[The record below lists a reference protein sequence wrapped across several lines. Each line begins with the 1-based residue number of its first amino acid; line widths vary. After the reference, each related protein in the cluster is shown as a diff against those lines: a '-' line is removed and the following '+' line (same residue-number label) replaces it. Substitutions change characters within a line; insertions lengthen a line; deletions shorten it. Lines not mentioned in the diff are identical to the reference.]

1 MAEPTPTAAE
11 SPEAVKEVKLR
22 IQLPSCIES
31 PIKFVETLHTLQ
43 ETISDVKEALAATSV
58 LNSLT
63 NYSLVHGDVRI
74 TEDFDDFASLS
85 EVLGDISGDVA
96 LRLVEKPYTLKS
108 VHEHLLRFRENIGLN
123 FFDFAARQAG
133 IAAGGSKLSA
143 LGLKDI
149 ELQKEDAEESKEES
163 KNESPEQAE
172 SESTESES
180 TESESAKSAQLQK
193 YAVNDA
199 EKADI
204 RATVGALLDSTTPD
218 LAKHAFAETVLSK
231 WKLPIK
237 SLSLSQ
243 WNPVP
248 QQQRTKGDLLYL
260 TLTTLESETFSITC
274 HASGFFVSRLSNAHF
289 NPAVKINEKGVTHRQ
304 YVLYNLVSELS
315 PLFAKT
321 IAANKEVLSA
331 ASQFSES
338 YLIPSQS
345 PSAYPWLVT
354 ESQLAAQT
362 APDASRVQVPLLA
375 NGVDGAEL
383 VKDWNDEF
391 QGIKEFPRDS
401 FNERLLRDKLLN
413 KYIQEFNS
421 VAVATAVS
429 IVNGNLVPLN
439 PNEPRDKHIY
449 LRNNIFYSFG
459 VNATGAHDATGG
471 DEAARYC
478 FGKDL
483 ATVKLLNRV
492 DAPGVCN
499 LLSCIVDYL
508 GERVVCQAPVPGV
521 FSDQADDEGNPIDK
535 VAYGLS
541 LEVNEVK
548 TNAKFDEV
556 LKPIADAFHLKP
568 HKVEQESGAASESD
582 LLVSKD
588 TKGIF
593 GTDGRK
599 YLIDL
604 YRTTPLD
611 IDFLDAHY
619 DGSDS
624 SYPHKEASLRHE
636 AVEEWYK
643 RKAAAVFKV
652 ETERLEKE
660 GKLDGKDKPQVAIPY
675 DQLNINPDA
684 FTGVNESADD
694 QRDVRDLSEFVK
706 KHLVPE
712 FLDDVSKNV
721 APFDGAQL
729 TDYMHKSGINMRYLG
744 VVATEAAVRVA
755 AQTSEMEQTIQKNEA
770 EIARRAEEAKEEKKE
785 EKKEDEKDEKDDE
798 KKEPEPSAATLIPV
812 VANLTALEK
821 LSVQE
826 MIARAVKHVV
836 RQQGQTVPVGLKP
849 HFVVHVHNC
858 LLGRNV
864 NDVPVVAIDDITK
877 SLFNAAD
884 LEFTNLTVGKVTALV
899 EKEVFIRFRYTLP
912 ANWVASVK
920 PLPLLREIAHKVGIQ
935 WKAQPYHFTK
945 EAFDAAQVPAAPE
958 PVVDTKKK
966 GKKKHAPVVDEV
978 VKRTDVFAVDD
989 LVNFVPL
996 VKDSS
1001 FRCSFVDE
1009 IYETARVQINE
1020 GEKEVGLA
1028 LLAELVSFY
1037 QQIYGNVHLETSN
1050 FYSTLAQ
1057 IYVECNMNAEASIV
1071 SRRAA
1076 ILYER
1081 LTGIDS
1087 YETINAYV
1095 KASFYDS
1102 LNKDH
1107 VSAFKLNTKA
1117 YEDWKV
1123 VYGADH
1129 PNTVNTLSSF
1139 GTIMQEMK
1147 LSADAKRFFERAIE
1161 LSSRL
1166 NGAVSDIT
1174 AIIRHRL
1181 AILLVQ
1187 TNDFQGALEQ
1197 FQEAGSIFAKVV
1209 GPDDALSKECA
1220 NFSANLT
1227 TYLLYTQQQLAEKK
1241 KQLAQQGKKG
1251 KAAVKPQ
1258 AAPAK
1263 SKKSKTPVSDPSIA
1277 SKSVDEILQ
1286 FIEGG
1291 LGKKMKKN
1299 KK

>member
-11 SPEAVKEVKLR
+11 TPEAVKEVKLR
-22 IQLPSCIES
+22 ILLPSCIES
-31 PIKFVETLHTLQ
+31 PIEFVETHHTLQ

-63 NYSLVHGDVRI
+63 NYSLVYNEVRI
-74 TEDFDDFASLS
+74 TDDFDDFATLS
-85 EVLGDISGDVA
+85 EALGDISGDVA
-96 LRLVEKPYTLKS
+96 LSLVEKPYTLKS

-123 FFDFAARQAG
+123 FFDFAARLAG
-133 IAAGGSKLSA
+133 IAGCGSKLAA
-143 LGLKDI
+143 LGLNDI
-149 ELQKEDAEESKEES
+149 TLQQEESEAKS
-163 KNESPEQAE
+163 E
-172 SESTESES
+172 SEAEAKESEAEAK
-180 TESESAKSAQLQK
+180 TETKAETEK
-193 YAVNDA
+193 YIVSDDD
-199 EKADI
+199 KAAI
-204 RATVGALLDSTTPD
+204 KATVGSLLECAAPD

-237 SLSLSQ
+237 TLSLAQ

-248 QQQRTKGDLLYL
+248 QHQRLKGDLLYL

-289 NPAVKINEKGVTHRQ
+289 NPALKVNEKGVAHRE
-304 YVLYNLVSELS
+304 YVLYNLVSQLS

-321 IAANKEVLSA
+321 IAANKEALSA

-345 PSAYPWLVT
+345 PSAYPWLVA
-354 ESQLAAQT
+354 ESQVAAQT

-391 QGIKEFPRDS
+391 QGIKEFPRES

-421 VAVATAVS
+421 VAVTTAVA

-459 VNATGAHDATGG
+459 VNATGAHDTTGG

-521 FSDQADDEGNPIDK
+521 FSDQTDDDGNPIDK

-541 LEVNEVK
+541 LEVNEIK
-548 TNAKFDEV
+548 TDAKFDEV
-556 LKPIADAFHLKP
+556 LKPVADVFHLKP
-568 HKVEQESGAASESD
+568 HAVQLASGAASGAD

-611 IDFLDAHY
+611 VAFLDAHY
-619 DGSDS
+619 DGSES

-684 FTGVNESADD
+684 FTGVNELADD
-694 QRDVRDLSEFVK
+694 QRDVRDLSEFIQ

-712 FLDDVSKNV
+712 FLDDISKNV

-729 TDYMHKSGINMRYLG
+729 TDYMHKTGINMRYLG
-744 VVATEAAVRVA
+744 VVATEAAARVA
-755 AQTSEMEQTIQKNEA
+755 AHAAEMEQNIQKNEA
-770 EIARRAEEAKEEKKE
+770 EIAKRAEEQKKDEEKKDE
-785 EKKEDEKDEKDDE
+785 EQKDEKKDE
-798 KKEPEPSAATLIPV
+798 KKEPEPSAAKLIPV
-812 VANLTALEK
+812 VANLTALGQ

-826 MIARAVKHVV
+826 MIARAVKHVL
-836 RQQGQTVPVGLKP
+836 RRQGQAVPVLLKP

-858 LLGRNV
+858 LLGQNV
-864 NDVPVVAIDDITK
+864 NQAPVVAVDDITRALVNK
-877 SLFNAAD
+877 AD
-884 LEFTNLTVGKVTALV
+884 LEFTNLTAAHVVSLV
-899 EKEVFIRFRYTLP
+899 EQEVLVRFRYTLP
-912 ANWVASVK
+912 AGWVESIK
-920 PLPLLREIAHKVGIQ
+920 PLPLLREIAHKAGIQ
-935 WKAQPYHFTK
+935 WKARAYHFTK
-945 EAFDAAQVPAAPE
+945 EAFAAAQAPSAPE

-966 GKKKHAPVVDEV
+966 GKKKHTPVVSEEI
-978 VKRTDVFAVDD
+978 VKRDTVFIVDD
-989 LVNFVPL
+989 LVNFVPV
-996 VKDSS
+996 VKDST

-1009 IYETARVQINE
+1009 IYETARMQINE

-1057 IYVECNMNAEASIV
+1057 IYAECNMNAEASIV

-1081 LTGIDS
+1081 LTGVDS

-1117 YEDWKV
+1117 YEDWSV

-1147 LSADAKRFFERAIE
+1147 LSADAKRFFEKAIE

-1197 FQEAGSIFAKVV
+1197 FQEAGAIFAKVV

-1227 TYLLYTQQQLAEKK
+1227 TYLAYNQQQLAEKK

-1251 KAAVKPQ
+1251 KAAVKP
-1258 AAPAK
+1258 AVAPAK
-1263 SKKSKTPVSDPSIA
+1263 SKKSKAAVSDPSIA
-1277 SKSVDEILQ
+1277 SKSVDEILLY
-1286 FIEGG
+1286 IEGG
-1291 LGKKMKKN
+1291 LGKKSKKN